1 MWLKKRPVLFTIGN
15 SYQSNKHYTQDK
27 EIMDKKSLVKKD
39 LDEQRDDFADML
51 MAHDW
56 NYERSDDNRVY
67 QAGRKSMQA
76 IRDFLKE
83 NTQET
88 FKTMLRRANPFIN
101 TESII

>member
-1 MWLKKRPVLFTIGN
+1 MEKDIDELR
-15 SYQSNKHYTQDK
+15 DK
-27 EIMDKKSLVKKD
+27 
-39 LDEQRDDFADML
+39 FADML

-83 NTQET
+83 NTEET
-88 FKTMLRRANPFIN
+88 FKTMLKRANPFIT
-101 TESII
+101 TETII